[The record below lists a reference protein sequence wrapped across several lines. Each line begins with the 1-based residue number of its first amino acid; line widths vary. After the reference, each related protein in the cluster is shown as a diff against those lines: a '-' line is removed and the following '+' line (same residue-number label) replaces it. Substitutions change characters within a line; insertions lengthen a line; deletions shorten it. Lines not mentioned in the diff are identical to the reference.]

1 MFADSTTGLADESLD
16 VPVDL
21 GGRDDDAVSWCVACT
36 LEKREQGPKACTLG
50 ITQGSSA
57 EPCWSVEKK

>member
-1 MFADSTTGLADESLD
+1 MRAWMYLSIWVA
-16 VPVDL
+16 
-21 GGRDDDAVSWCVACT
+21 DDDAVSWCVACT